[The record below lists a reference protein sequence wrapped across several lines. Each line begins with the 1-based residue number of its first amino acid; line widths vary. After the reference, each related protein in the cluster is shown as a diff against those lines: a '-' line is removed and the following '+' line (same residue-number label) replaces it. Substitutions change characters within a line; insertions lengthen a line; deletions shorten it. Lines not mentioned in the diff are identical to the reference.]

1 MCWNWSRCLWR
12 IRIFKLKKEK
22 QDYIVVMEA
31 TQEKELL
38 RGGQF
43 LVKETKCED
52 VFTPEDFS
60 EEQTMMKEAV
70 MEFNEREIIAH
81 KTRFEAKDYALTE
94 EVMRKAGEL
103 GFLGVAVPEA
113 YGGLGMGF
121 VSTCLTCDYISSGTG
136 SFSTA
141 FGAHTG
147 IGTMPITLYGTEA
160 QKQKYVPKLASGEW
174 FGAYCLT
181 EPGAGSDANSGKTTA
196 ELSADGK
203 SYKINGQKM
212 WISNAGFCSVMIV
225 FARIEN
231 DKNITGFIVEYD
243 GDNPNGITLGEEE
256 HKLGIRASSTRQV
269 FFNDTEVP
277 VENMLA
283 GRGEG
288 FKIAMN
294 ALNVGRIKLAA
305 ACLDSQRR
313 IITTGV
319 QYATERK
326 QFKTPIADFGA
337 IKMKLAKMATD
348 AYAGESA
355 TYRAAKN
362 IEDRIALREA
372 AGNTH
377 QEAELKGVE
386 EYAIECSIL
395 KVAVS
400 EDVQNCADEGI
411 QIFGGM
417 GFSEETP
424 MEAAWRDARIARIYE
439 GTNEINRMLSVGM
452 LVKKAMKGHVDLLG
466 PATAVQNELMGIPS
480 FETPDYS
487 ELFSEEKAMITKL
500 KKVFLMVA
508 GAAVQKFGPEMEKHQ
523 QLLIAASD
531 ILIEI
536 YMAESAILRTEKNA
550 KRTSEKEQSV
560 QIAMSKLYL
569 YNAVNI
575 IEDKGKESIIS
586 FAEGDEQRMMLMGLK
601 RFTKYTNYPDI
612 VDLRNE
618 IAEKVKAENKYC
630 F

>member
-1 MCWNWSRCLWR
+1 
-12 IRIFKLKKEK
+12 
-22 QDYIVVMEA
+22 ME
-31 TQEKELL
+31 TIENKKELL

-43 LVKETKCED
+43 LVKETSCED

-60 EEQTMMKEAV
+60 EEQNMMKEAV
-70 MEFNEREIIAH
+70 MEFNDREIIPH
-81 KTRFEAKDYALTE
+81 KSRFEAKDYALTE

-103 GFLGVAVPEA
+103 GFLGIAVPEA
-113 YGGLGMGF
+113 YGGLGMSF
-121 VSTCLTCDYISSGTG
+121 VSTMLTCDYISSGTG

-147 IGTMPITLYGTEA
+147 IGTMPITLYGTEE
-160 QKQKYVPKLASGEW
+160 QKQKYVPKLATGEW

-196 ELSADGK
+196 ELSDDGK
-203 SYKINGQKM
+203 SYIINGQKM
-212 WISNAGFCSVMIV
+212 WISNAGFCNVMIV

-243 GDNPNGITLGEEE
+243 AHKLNGITLGEEE

-269 FFNDTEVP
+269 FFNDTIVP

-283 GRGEG
+283 SRGEG

-313 IITTGV
+313 IITSAV
-319 QYATERK
+319 QYANERK

-337 IKMKLAKMATD
+337 IKAKLAEMSTS
-348 AYAGESA
+348 AYVGESA
-355 TYRAAKN
+355 SYRAAKN
-362 IEDRIALREA
+362 IEDRIALRTE

-424 MEAAWRDARIARIYE
+424 MESAWRDARIARIYE

-452 LVKKAMKGHVDLLG
+452 LIKKAMKGHVDLLG
-466 PATAVQNELMGIPS
+466 PAMKVQEDLMGIPS

-487 ELFSEEKAMITKL
+487 ELFSEEKEIIAKL
-500 KKVFLMVA
+500 KKTFLMVA
-508 GAAVQKFGPEMEKHQ
+508 GAAIQKFGTELENHQ
-523 QLLIAASD
+523 QLLVAAAD

-550 KRTSEKEQSV
+550 KRFGEKEQAV

-569 YNAVNI
+569 FNAVGI
-575 IEDKGKESIIS
+575 VERKGKESIIS

-601 RFTKYTNYPDI
+601 RFTKYTNYPNI
-612 VDLRNE
+612 VGLRNE
-618 IAEKVKAENKYC
+618 IAEKVKLEKKYC